1 MNNKNKTVIIFG
13 SSRSD
18 GDTRKVLD
26 LIHQK
31 NDWEIID
38 LNTLKIGYYDYN
50 YIHKNDDFIPTA
62 KHIVDNFDT
71 IIFATPVY
79 WYTMSAVM
87 KTFFDRISDLLE
99 NEEIEIGRK
108 LRGKNMAVI
117 SCSNEDLID
126 GFYMPFKE
134 SANYLGMNYLGE
146 VHTWL
151 GEDGEVATK
160 CIPQIE
166 TFVKSVLKNEIA

>member
-1 MNNKNKTVIIFG
+1 MNKTIIIFG

-18 GDTRKVLD
+18 GNTRKVLD
-26 LIHQK
+26 FIIQK
-31 NDWEIID
+31 NNWKVID
-38 LNTLKIGYYDYN
+38 LNDLKIGYYSYN

-62 KHIVDNFDT
+62 KYIVDNYDT

-79 WYTMSAVM
+79 WYTMSAIM
-87 KTFFDRISDLLE
+87 KTFFDRISDLLR
-99 NEEIEIGRK
+99 NEEIVIGRK
-108 LRGKNMAVI
+108 FRGKNMAVV
-117 SCSNEDLID
+117 SCSGEDLVD

-151 GEDGEVATK
+151 DESGENVAKK
-160 CIPQIE
+160 CMKNIDAFLEKIP
-166 TFVKSVLKNEIA
+166 